1 MESMLKTKK
10 QGLLVVLSG
19 PSGCGKNTIIN
30 KVMENN
36 KNIWL
41 SISCTSRAPRGEEKN
56 GVNYYF
62 LSRDEFEQEIAND
75 EFLEYAEYSKNYYG
89 TPKKYIKEH
98 LDKGEDVILEIEI
111 QGALK
116 VKEKIKEA
124 VFIFILPPSMQE
136 LKRRLEA
143 RKTEDQEKIDMRFK
157 RAYEEINEVSKYNYV
172 VVNDEVDQAAS
183 KVQAILDAERC
194 RVDRIEEVY
203 LNTEEERLHEKLLE
217 DKTKKTQQTY
227 IYLYHYLQSMET
239 TEELRYILAYMSKS
253 MGFTDPLK
261 FDFDQSKQFIFES
274 IMFSAMTLYHNG
286 GSSKSK
292 IAEVHKRFVQDIEQK
307 NEEKLSRTQ
316 ELNAAKVQAL
326 RELGYNSIS
335 EENAKE
341 VLEKIAEIQS
351 RKV

>member
-1 MESMLKTKK
+1 MKKLDELLLELGISKVRLAKYLGVSRQMLYNYLALSSLEEWPKEKALK
-10 QGLLVVLSG
+10 LLSLLDID
-19 PSGCGKNTIIN
+19 K
-30 KVMENN
+30 
-36 KNIWL
+36 
-41 SISCTSRAPRGEEKN
+41 EEKIN
-56 GVNYYF
+56 SLNITGDYIMSVETRLNEGVRDSSNMEILADLKG
-62 LSRDEFEQEIAND
+62 LS
-75 EFLEYAEYSKNYYG
+75 
-89 TPKKYIKEH
+89 KK
-98 LDKGEDVILEIEI
+98 DQNIL
-111 QGALK
+111 K
-116 VKEKIKEA
+116 
-124 VFIFILPPSMQE
+124 
-136 LKRRLEA
+136 
-143 RKTEDQEKIDMRFK
+143 
-157 RAYEEINEVSKYNYV
+157 
-172 VVNDEVDQAAS
+172 
-183 KVQAILDAERC
+183 
-194 RVDRIEEVY
+194 
-203 LNTEEERLHEKLLE
+203 EKLLE

-239 TEELRYILAYMSKS
+239 TEELCYILAYMSKS

-261 FDFDQSKQFIFES
+261 FDFNQSKQFIFES

-326 RELGYNSIS
+326 RELGYTSIS

>member
-1 MESMLKTKK
+1 MKKLDELLLELGISKVRLAKYLGVSRQMLYNY
-10 QGLLVVLSG
+10 LALS
-19 PSGCGKNTIIN
+19 S
-30 KVMENN
+30 
-36 KNIWL
+36 L
-41 SISCTSRAPRGEEKN
+41 EEW
-56 GVNYYF
+56 
-62 LSRDEFEQEIAND
+62 
-75 EFLEYAEYSKNYYG
+75 
-89 TPKKYIKEH
+89 PKEK
-98 LDKGEDVILEIEI
+98 
-111 QGALK
+111 ALK
-116 VKEKIKEA
+116 
-124 VFIFILPPSMQE
+124 LLS
-136 LKRRLEA
+136 LL
-143 RKTEDQEKIDMRFK
+143 DIDNE
-157 RAYEEINEVSKYNYV
+157 EEINSLSITGDYIMRVETRLNEGVRDSSNREVLADLKGLNKK
-172 VVNDEVDQAAS
+172 DQD
-183 KVQAILDAERC
+183 ILSD
-194 RVDRIEEVY
+194 IINI
-203 LNTEEERLHEKLLE
+203 LKEKLLE

-351 RKV
+351 RKVWLNRVGVTLLFSIIFYEKLK